1 MLKLDLTET
10 TVLIQLVEG
19 SQFKGEHVMVIA
31 SILEKLRREADKLM
45 EKELK

>member
-10 TVLIQLVEG
+10 TLMIQLIEI
-19 SQFKGEHVMVIA
+19 SQFKGEHIPVVA